1 MLVFLIKELRKIK
14 NITLKE
20 LKEDTGLSISYLSEL
35 ENNKVKNPSLFVI
48 VKIAKALDTK
58 LDEIYFASDEIN
70 SLERALNVYVEA
82 YGLNDEKTLKLS
94 EIVNDA
100 INHKK

>member
-70 SLERALNVYVEA
+70 SLKRALNIYVEA

>member
-1 MLVFLIKELRKIK
+1 MF
-14 NITLKE
+14 
-20 LKEDTGLSISYLSEL
+20 
-35 ENNKVKNPSLFVI
+35 
-48 VKIAKALDTK
+48 
-58 LDEIYFASDEIN
+58 
-70 SLERALNVYVEA
+70 YVEA